1 MVPILQYQGT
11 QFMFETRS
19 RRMTQ
24 EVPRNEVTFVDF
36 ASTTVVRSS
45 PATIAVFPRPPS
57 RGRARGVDA
66 LDRDA
71 SGQLIGNSPEIVG
84 VASELRRIAR
94 SQATVMLV
102 GESGTGKEI
111 AAELLHSRS
120 VRSDG
125 PFIAV
130 NCGAIPAN
138 LVEAEL
144 FGYERGAFTGAS
156 RQHQGYFERATGG
169 TLFLDEITEMPLD
182 LQTKLLRVL
191 ESGRMIRVG
200 GTEEIPIDVRILTA
214 TNHAPE
220 TILRDR
226 RLREDLY
233 YRLAVF
239 VVRLPPLRQRG
250 EDIALL
256 AQVFLDRLNRE
267 YGTHKKFDP
276 DSLALAR
283 VHSWPGNVREL
294 KNCVERSFVL
304 SDDIVTLDLHPIGQA
319 GDEGSG
325 FGDCIRVPIGMSMA
339 EAERTILIAT
349 LRHCGGSKRRTA
361 EMLGISVKT
370 VYNKLVGWHD
380 HATPVH
386 RTLVAHRPTPAG
398 GAMRAGGPSLQ
409 PSDGRTLLP
418 S

>member
-1 MVPILQYQGT
+1 MTEDVK
-11 QFMFETRS
+11 RS
-19 RRMTQ
+19 
-24 EVPRNEVTFVDF
+24 EVTFLDF
-36 ASTTVVRSS
+36 PASPSAVHSG

-57 RGRARGVDA
+57 RGRFRSDGSPHD
-66 LDRDA
+66 DP
-71 SGQLIGNSPEIVG
+71 GQLIGNSPEMVDV
-84 VASELRRIAR
+84 VAELGRIAR

-111 AAELLHSRS
+111 AAELLHSQSTRAS
-120 VRSDG
+120 G

-144 FGYERGAFTGAS
+144 FGYERGAFTGAA
-156 RQHQGYFERATGG
+156 RQHQGYFERASGG

-191 ESGRMIRVG
+191 ESGRMVRVG
-200 GTEEIPIDVRILTA
+200 GTEEVAIDVRVLTA
-214 TNHAPE
+214 TNHAPD
-220 TILRDR
+220 TIIRDR

-250 EDIALL
+250 DDIPLL
-256 AQVFLDRLNRE
+256 AQIFLDRLNRE
-267 YGTHKKFDP
+267 YGTHKKLDAASL
-276 DSLALAR
+276 SLAR
-283 VHSWPGNVREL
+283 THSWPGNVREL

-304 SDDIVTLDLHPIGQA
+304 SDDLVRLDLHPVRHIA
-319 GDEGSG
+319 PASDLRE
-325 FGDCIRVPIGMSMA
+325 CVRVPIGTTMA
-339 EAERTILIAT
+339 EAERAILVAT

-370 VYNKLVGWHD
+370 VYNKLVGWQD
-380 HATPVH
+380 PGAQQPPARLPVA
-386 RTLVAHRPTPAG
+386 RSALPP
-398 GAMRAGGPSLQ
+398 GAARAGAPRLGPA
-409 PSDGRTLLP
+409 DTHALLP